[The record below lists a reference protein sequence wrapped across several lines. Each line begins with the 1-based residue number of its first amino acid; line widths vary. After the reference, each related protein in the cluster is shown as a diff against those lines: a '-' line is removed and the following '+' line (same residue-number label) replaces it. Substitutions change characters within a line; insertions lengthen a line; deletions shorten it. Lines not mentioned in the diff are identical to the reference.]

1 MPPRSG
7 LTAKQVRPRDT
18 TCSLFRSRKERTAQ
32 RCSHQIVVFVFSS
45 SPFANPFPLSAVLLD
60 VQCGRINVAGK
71 TMVPDNRKGKLRLC
85 KDTDGL
91 THLQW
96 GVRVADTPFS
106 PEDDLLVFPREAEM
120 KFISKPRGVFVIK
133 FPDDATRN
141 MFFWSQQPE
150 DGVPDDELA
159 GDVNASLNGEAPSD
173 ATRASDPAA
182 RVRVLGPFP
191 TPRPTF
197 SPKLLTVVTPRDVL
211 VLRRAHYLRPT
222 TRHCLLASRGLKR

>member
-1 MPPRSG
+1 MAPRSG

-18 TCSLFRSRKERTAQ
+18 TCSLFRSGKERTAQ
-32 RCSHQIVVFVFSS
+32 RCSRRIVVFVFSS

-60 VQCGRINVAGK
+60 VRCGRVNVAGK

-120 KFISKPRGVFVIK
+120 KFI
-133 FPDDATRN
+133 
-141 MFFWSQQPE
+141 W
-150 DGVPDDELA
+150 
-159 GDVNASLNGEAPSD
+159 
-173 ATRASDPAA
+173 
-182 RVRVLGPFP
+182 
-191 TPRPTF
+191 
-197 SPKLLTVVTPRDVL
+197 
-211 VLRRAHYLRPT
+211 
-222 TRHCLLASRGLKR
+222 